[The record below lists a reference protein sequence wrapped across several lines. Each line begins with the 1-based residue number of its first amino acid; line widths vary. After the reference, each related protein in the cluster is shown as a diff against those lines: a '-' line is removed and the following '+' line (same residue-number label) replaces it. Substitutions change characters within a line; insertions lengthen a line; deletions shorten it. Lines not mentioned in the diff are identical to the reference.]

1 MLEAFTVPV
10 IPNCDP
16 LNVRLLLSCNAPAP
30 VIFPVTSNE
39 VSVPTFVSEEL
50 TTPEPRVVA
59 FSTDVLLILYDLPD
73 AIFKCSD
80 DAKLSPVASNWNVLL
95 PSPDAIVIPPPF
107 AAASL
112 AEPVA
117 T

>member
-1 MLEAFTVPV
+1 MSVS
-10 IPNCDP
+10 
-16 LNVRLLLSCNAPAP
+16 VRVKSPAP

-39 VSVPTFVSEEL
+39 VSVPTLVSEEL
-50 TTPEPRVVA
+50 TTLDPRVVA

-73 AIFKCSD
+73 AIFKCSE

-107 AAASL
+107 AAASF

>member
-1 MLEAFTVPV
+1 MPILV
-10 IPNCDP
+10 N
-16 LNVRLLLSCNAPAP
+16 
-30 VIFPVTSNE
+30 
-39 VSVPTFVSEEL
+39 EEL

-59 FSTDVLLILYDLPD
+59 FRTDVLLILYALPD
-73 AIFKCSD
+73 AIFKCSE

-107 AAASL
+107 AAASF